1 MRRLK
6 SVVYFFLLLLCIGRV
21 LAQADDCPVLVQSA
35 IQAVGNLCASTG
47 LNQACYGNL
56 SLKADP
62 QPGVTGFAF
71 DKPGD
76 VVRVANL
83 KALHVDPFDD
93 VKKEWGVALMRL
105 QANIPDTLPGQSVS
119 FLVFGNVQLEN
130 KVEPVVS
137 PLITLASSTVLLG
150 EPQADAALV
159 GALSAGDKA
168 FALSQSTDGQWVRVE
183 LDGSD
188 SRTGWIPSALIP
200 QAGELPTFDINSL
213 NPMQAFSLQTGV
225 TGVKCAS
232 APQDGVL
239 VQTPGG
245 GDLKIKL
252 TVNDVN
258 IELGSTAFIQAQPSN
273 IMRFSVIEGKGSVES
288 NGQTVDVPAGS
299 WVSVPMDENLEP
311 IGTISQ
317 PKGYQPG
324 DVDNLP
330 VGLLGRPITV
340 APPIIAADTF
350 LCVSNPNG
358 AWIRQQPNSAN
369 QTILRVLAAGNS
381 VIDSGS
387 TTNDGSQV
395 WRQVETSDEQVTGWV
410 EDASLS
416 NCANANVSGTTPIPI
431 TTTPA
436 ILENCTP
443 RPDWT
448 LTYTVQPGNTL
459 AEIARASEV
468 SLGDLALG
476 NCIADVNRIIAG
488 QKLRV
493 PKLVI
498 IVTALPPIEQPLVE
512 ITPSPTVTTAPPQL
526 ASGQWLITATLQYQN
541 CPDPVQSSPVVS
553 TSYAAV
559 VVNADASVLSV
570 TSGGETVT
578 MRRTGNNVYV
588 GQVVSLKGTATL
600 NITVPNGANT
610 QASIYISAPCPA
622 QTTAPAAR

>member
-1 MRRLK
+1 MRKLRG
-6 SVVYFFLLLLCIGRV
+6 VVYFFLMVLCIGRV
-21 LAQADDCPVLVQSA
+21 MAQADDCPALVQSA

-47 LNQACYGNL
+47 LNQACYGNV
-56 SLKADP
+56 SLKVEA
-62 QPGVTGFAF
+62 QPGVTRFAF

-76 VVRVANL
+76 KARIANVKSL
-83 KALHVDPFDD
+83 RVDPFDN

-119 FLVFGNVQLEN
+119 FLVFGDVQLQN
-130 KVEPVVS
+130 KVESAAS
-137 PLITLASSTVLLG
+137 PLITVASSTVLLG
-150 EPQADAALV
+150 APQADAPLV

-168 FALSQSTDGQWVRVE
+168 FALSQSADAAWVRVE

-188 SRTGWIPSALIP
+188 SRTGWIPSSLVQ
-200 QAGELPTFDINSL
+200 QAGELPVFDASAPS
-213 NPMQAFSLQTGV
+213 PMQAFSLQTGV

-232 APQDGVL
+232 APQDGIL

-258 IELGSTAFIQAQPSN
+258 VELGSTAFIQAQPSN
-273 IMRFSVIEGKGSVES
+273 TMRFSVIEGKGSVES

-311 IGTISQ
+311 VGTISQ
-317 PKGYQPG
+317 PKGYQVG
-324 DVDNLP
+324 AMDHLP

-369 QTILRVLAAGNS
+369 QTILRVLAVRDR

-395 WRQVETSDEQVTGWV
+395 WRQVETADEQVTGWV

-416 NCANANVSGTTPIPI
+416 NCVNTTVNVAATPIRI

-436 ILENCTP
+436 VLENCTP
-443 RPDWT
+443 RADWT

-468 SLGDLALG
+468 SLTDLALG
-476 NCIADVNRIIAG
+476 NCIADVNRIVAG

-498 IVTALPPIEQPLVE
+498 IVTALPPIEQPLVG
-512 ITPSPTVTTAPPQL
+512 ITPSATTAPL
-526 ASGQWLITATLQYQN
+526 IASGSWLITASLQYVN
-541 CPDPVQSSPVVS
+541 CPTGAQPAPIVS
-553 TSYAAV
+553 TSNAAV
-559 VVNADASVLSV
+559 VVNGDASVLNV
-570 TSGGETVT
+570 TSAGETVT
-578 MRRTGNNVYV
+578 FQRTGDNVYAGRV
-588 GQVVSLKGTATL
+588 ISLKASATL

-610 QASIYISAPCPA
+610 QAAVYMTAPCPDRI
-622 QTTAPAAR
+622 TTPVPQ

>member
-1 MRRLK
+1 MRNLR
-6 SVVYFFLLLLCIGRV
+6 SVAYFFLVVLCIGTV
-21 LAQADDCPVLVQSA
+21 MAQADDCPALVQSA

-62 QPGVTGFAF
+62 QPGVTSFTF
-71 DKPGD
+71 EKPGD
-76 VVRVANL
+76 KARIANVKSL
-83 KALHVDPFDD
+83 RVDPFDK

-119 FLVFGNVQLEN
+119 FLVFGDVKVEN
-130 KVEPVVS
+130 KVESASS
-137 PLITLASSTVLLG
+137 PLITVASGSVLLG
-150 EPQADAALV
+150 EPKADGAIV
-159 GALSAGDKA
+159 GALSAGDQA
-168 FALSQSTDGQWVRVE
+168 FALSQSADGAWVRIE

-188 SRTGWIPSALIP
+188 SRTGWIPSSLVQ
-200 QAGELPTFDINSL
+200 QAGELPVFDATAPG
-213 NPMQAFSLQTGV
+213 PMQAFSLQTGV

-232 APQDGVL
+232 APQDGIL
-239 VQTPGG
+239 VQTPGAG
-245 GDLKIKL
+245 GDIKIKL

-258 IELGSTAFIQAQPSN
+258 VELGSTAFIQAQPSN
-273 IMRFSVIEGKGSVES
+273 TMRFSVIEGKGSVES
-288 NGQTVDVPAGS
+288 KGQTVDVPAGS

-311 IGTISQ
+311 VGTISQ

-324 DVDNLP
+324 DMDNLP

-369 QTILRVLAAGNS
+369 QTILRVLAVGNS

-416 NCANANVSGTTPIPI
+416 NCVNANPNVAATPISI
-431 TTTPA
+431 TATPA
-436 ILENCTP
+436 VLANCTP
-443 RPDWT
+443 RADWT

-459 AEIARASEV
+459 AEIARSSEV
-468 SLGDLALG
+468 SLTDLALG
-476 NCIADVNRIIAG
+476 NCIADVNRIVAG

-498 IVTALPPIEQPLVE
+498 IVTALPPITPMASKPL
-512 ITPSPTVTTAPPQL
+512 IPIS
-526 ASGQWLITATLQYQN
+526 SGRWRI
-541 CPDPVQSSPVVS
+541 
-553 TSYAAV
+553 
-559 VVNADASVLSV
+559 
-570 TSGGETVT
+570 TVT
-578 MRRTGNNVYV
+578 MAWYVDCMGYKEPVVNTITPDVTVSADEQTLTFTAETVSIVRNSEDFILHRTGATSFV
-588 GQVVSLKGTATL
+588 GTWLDGTGTATMTL
-600 NITVPNGANT
+600 TDANQGIMTASVPCTA
-610 QASIYISAPCPA
+610 AS
-622 QTTAPAAR
+622 

>member
-1 MRRLK
+1 MRTLRSL
-6 SVVYFFLLLLCIGRV
+6 VYFFLVVLCVGTV
-21 LAQADDCPVLVQSA
+21 LAQADDCPALVQSA
-35 IQAVGNLCASTG
+35 IQAVGNLCGGTG

-62 QPGVTGFAF
+62 QPGVSNFTF

-76 VVRVANL
+76 KTRIVNVKTLR
-83 KALHVDPFDD
+83 VDPFDN

-119 FLVFGNVQLEN
+119 FLVFGDVQLEN
-130 KVEPVVS
+130 KVESAAS
-137 PLITLASSTVLLG
+137 PLITMASNTVLLG
-150 EPQADAALV
+150 APQADAALV

-168 FALSQSTDGQWVRVE
+168 FALSQSADGKWVRVE
-183 LDGSD
+183 IDGSD
-188 SRTGWIPSALIP
+188 SRTGWIPSSEVQ
-200 QAGELPTFDINSL
+200 QAGELPMFDANAAA
-213 NPMQAFSLQTGV
+213 PMQAFSLQTGV

-232 APQDGVL
+232 APQDGIL

-258 IELGSTAFIQAQPSN
+258 VELGSTAFIQAQPSN
-273 IMRFSVIEGKGSVES
+273 TMRFSVIEGKGTIES
-288 NGQTVDVPAGS
+288 KGQTVDVPAGS

-311 IGTISQ
+311 VGTISQ
-317 PKGYQPG
+317 PKGYQVG
-324 DVDNLP
+324 EMDNLP

-340 APPIIAADTF
+340 APPIIASDTF

-369 QTILRVLAAGNS
+369 QTILRVLAVRDR

-387 TTNDGSQV
+387 TTNDGSQT
-395 WRQVETSDEQVTGWV
+395 WRQVETTDEQVTGWV

-416 NCANANVSGTTPIPI
+416 NCGNTPTVSI

-468 SLGDLALG
+468 SLTDLALG
-476 NCIADVNRIIAG
+476 NCIADINRIVAG

-498 IVTALPPIEQPLVE
+498 ILTALPLIQPPVIE
-512 ITPSPTVTTAPPQL
+512 ITPSATTAPL
-526 ASGQWLITATLQYQN
+526 IASGQWQITASLQYVN
-541 CPDPVQSSPVVS
+541 CPTGVQPAPIVS
-553 TSYAAV
+553 TSSAV
-559 VVNADASVLSV
+559 VVVNSDASVLNV
-570 TSGGETVT
+570 TSEGETVT
-578 MRRTGNNVYV
+578 FQRTGDNVYA
-588 GQVVSLKGTATL
+588 GRVVSLKASATL

-610 QASIYISAPCPA
+610 QAAIYMTAPCPDRI
-622 QTTAPAAR
+622 TTPVPQ